1 MSASSLWVTWGTF
14 SQERCRNGPEIF
26 LIRGRGWVCVGPN
39 LEKSWGGISGIPV
52 PAAAG
57 AAAGAAGPL
66 RVASR
71 SSLVIRPFSPV
82 PRMVA
87 RSTPSSR
94 ARRRTL
100 GPAWGMPAAAPSP
113 DGPAGAG
120 AGAAEGAAWA
130 EASAAAAT
138 PDTSAGDGSC
148 CWTSAACWSSAAAGW
163 TAPSPPRVR
172 MRSPSLTSSPTD
184 TARRWTTPSAGE
196 GTSMVALS
204 DSRVMSGSS
213 GATVSPAATWT
224 SITGTPLKSPMS
236 GTLTSMAS
244 VVVVMGAPQ
253 EGPNGGRR
261 TSAQGGVRLLGVDAV
276 LLDGVGDL
284 AGRHRALL
292 GQAVQGGHGHVVAV
306 NLEERAQRPPVVGA
320 PVAVGAEHRVAAG
333 DERADLVGVGLDVV
347 GGRDHRPALAFQ
359 AGLDIALARRLG
371 RVEAVP
377 ALGAQP
383 VAAQLGEAGGAPD
396 VGRDPPV
403 LFQQL
408 GPGDHLTQD
417 GAAAQQLDPGPLA
430 AAGRALAEQVQALAD
445 ALLGPL
451 GHGRVLVVLV
461 HQGDVVVDVLLLG
474 VHAPQAVLDDHRH
487 LIGPS
492 RVVGHDVGDGGG
504 EHVAVPVLVLEALA
518 VQGRPPGRAPEQEPA
533 GPHVPG
539 RPGQVAEPLEPE
551 HRVVDVERDHRQVVG
566 AVGGGRGHP

>member
-26 LIRGRGWVCVGPN
+26 LIRGRGWVSTGPN

-52 PAAAG
+52 PAATAG

-82 PRMVA
+82 PRMAA

-120 AGAAEGAAWA
+120 AGAAAGA
-130 EASAAAAT
+130 EAEAAAAV
-138 PDTSAGDGSC
+138 PDTSAGEGSC
-148 CWTSAACWSSAAAGW
+148 CWTSAACRSSAAAGW
-163 TAPSPPRVR
+163 AAPSPPRVR

-224 SITGTPLKSPMS
+224 SMTGTPLKSPMS

-244 VVVVMGAPQ
+244 VVVVMGAP
-253 EGPNGGRR
+253 RSSR
-261 TSAQGGVRLLGVDAV
+261 WSAASAEGGVQLLGVDAV

-320 PVAVGAEHRVAAG
+320 PEAVGAEHRVAAG

-347 GGRDHRPALAFQ
+347 GCRDHRPGLAFQ
-359 AGLDIALARRLG
+359 AGLDIGLARRLG

-403 LFQQL
+403 LFQQV

-417 GAAAQQLDPGPLA
+417 
-430 AAGRALAEQVQALAD
+430 
-445 ALLGPL
+445 
-451 GHGRVLVVLV
+451 
-461 HQGDVVVDVLLLG
+461 
-474 VHAPQAVLDDHRH
+474 
-487 LIGPS
+487 
-492 RVVGHDVGDGGG
+492 
-504 EHVAVPVLVLEALA
+504 
-518 VQGRPPGRAPEQEPA
+518 
-533 GPHVPG
+533 
-539 RPGQVAEPLEPE
+539 
-551 HRVVDVERDHRQVVG
+551 
-566 AVGGGRGHP
+566 

>member
-26 LIRGRGWVCVGPN
+26 LIRGRGWVSTGPN

-120 AGAAEGAAWA
+120 VGAAAGAAWA
-130 EASAAAAT
+130 EASAAAAA

-148 CWTSAACWSSAAAGW
+148 CWSSAAAGW
-163 TAPSPPRVR
+163 AAPSPLRVR
-172 MRSPSLTSSPTD
+172 IRSPSLTSSPTD
-184 TARRWTTPSAGE
+184 TARRSTTPSAGE

-224 SITGTPLKSPMS
+224 SMTGTPLKSPMS

-244 VVVVMGAPQ
+244 VVVVMGAP
-253 EGPNGGRR
+253 RSSR
-261 TSAQGGVRLLGVDAV
+261 WSAASAEGGVQLLGVDAV
-276 LLDGVGDL
+276 LPDGVGDL

-306 NLEERAQRPPVVGA
+306 HLEERTQRPPVVGA
-320 PVAVGAEHRVAAG
+320 PEAVGAEHRVAAG
-333 DERADLVGVGLDVV
+333 HERPDLVGVGLVVV
-347 GGRDHRPALAFQ
+347 GGRDHRPGLAFQ
-359 AGLDIALARRLG
+359 AGLDIGPARRLG

-377 ALGAQP
+377 ALGAEP

-396 VGRDPPV
+396 VGGDPPV
-403 LFQQL
+403 LGQQV
-408 GPGDHLTQD
+408 GPGDHLAQD

-430 AAGRALAEQVQALAD
+430 PPGRALAEQIQPLAD
-445 ALLGPL
+445 PLLGSL

-461 HQGDVVVDVLLLG
+461 HQGDVVPDVLLVG
-474 VHAPQAVLDDHRH
+474 AHAPQAVLHDHRD
-487 LIGPS
+487 LIGPG
-492 RVVGHDVGDGGG
+492 RVVGHDVGDHRR
-504 EHVAVPVLVLEALA
+504 EDVAVPVLVLEALA

-551 HRVVDVERDHRQVVG
+551 HRVVDVERDLRQVVG